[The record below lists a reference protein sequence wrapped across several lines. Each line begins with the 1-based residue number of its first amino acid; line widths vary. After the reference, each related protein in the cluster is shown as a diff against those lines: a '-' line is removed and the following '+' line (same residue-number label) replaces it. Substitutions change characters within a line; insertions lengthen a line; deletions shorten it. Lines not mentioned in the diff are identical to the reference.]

1 MQNHY
6 NIRVV
11 PKGPSLRGVSSLSL
25 KVFEQRLNNGVEVE
39 AGGLWVES
47 SLQKFLFSPLRC

>member
-39 AGGLWVES
+39 AGGLWVEC
-47 SLQKFLFSPLRC
+47 SL